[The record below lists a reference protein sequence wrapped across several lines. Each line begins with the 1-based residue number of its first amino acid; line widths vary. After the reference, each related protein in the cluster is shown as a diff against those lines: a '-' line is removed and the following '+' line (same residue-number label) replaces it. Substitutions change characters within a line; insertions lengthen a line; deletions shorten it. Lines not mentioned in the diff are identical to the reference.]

1 MGERQLSLYM
11 ETPTPEASKT
21 VHATGGDPWYQ
32 VGFILV
38 TSMGSAYV
46 LAYSYV
52 VMVPLG
58 WLGGIA
64 GLVVSAI
71 ISLYANHMLAR
82 LHETGGVRHIRY
94 RDLAGHVY
102 GKKMYRITWTLQYSS
117 LFLVNIGFIILA
129 GQAVKTIYVLYSNE
143 GTLKLPYC
151 ITITGMVCSMFA
163 FGIPHL
169 SALRLWLVVGTSLS
183 LVYIIITLKLSIEQG
198 MNSPERDYQ
207 IHGSTRSKI
216 FNCIGAAANLCFLCN
231 TGILPEIQATVK
243 RPYARNMHRALYM
256 QFTAGIVIL
265 YSVTFAGY
273 WAFGSATTP
282 YLLNA
287 VHGPKWVVT
296 LANVAVF
303 FQTVISLHIY
313 ASPMYE
319 FLDTKFGK
327 SDQSIYSVHNWT
339 VRLVARGSYL
349 ALSTFVAALLPFIG
363 DFLNLTGSIST
374 IPLTFI
380 VANHM
385 YIKVKGKE
393 LSALQRS
400 WHWANIWVFSLLAV
414 MTSVAAVRLIILNF
428 KTYYVFADY

>member
-1 MGERQLSLYM
+1 MDEKPLSVYI
-11 ETPTPEASKT
+11 ETPNPEASKT
-21 VHATGGDPWYQ
+21 THMIGGDPWYQ

-52 VMVPLG
+52 IMVPLG
-58 WLGGIA
+58 WLGGIV
-64 GLVVSAI
+64 GLLVSAI

-82 LHETGGVRHIRY
+82 LHEAGGLRHIRY

-102 GKKMYRITWTLQYSS
+102 GKKMYGITWTLQYANI
-117 LFLVNIGFIILA
+117 FMINIGFIILA
-129 GQAVKTIYVLYSNE
+129 GQALKTIYVLYSNE

-151 ITITGMVCSMFA
+151 IIISGIVCSIFA

-169 SALRLWLVVGTSLS
+169 SALRLWLGVGTSLS
-183 LVYIIITLKLSIEQG
+183 LIYIVITLTLSIRQG
-198 MNSPERDYQ
+198 MNSPARDYQ
-207 IHGSTRSKI
+207 IHGSRQSKI
-216 FNCIGAAANLCFLCN
+216 FNCIGALANLCFLYN

-243 RPYARNMHRALYM
+243 RPYVRNMQRALYM
-256 QFTAGIVIL
+256 QFTAGIVIF

-273 WAFGSATTP
+273 WAFGSATSS

-287 VHGPKWVVT
+287 VHGPKWAVT

-327 SDQSIYSVHNWT
+327 GDQSIYSVHNWT
-339 VRLVARGSYL
+339 TRLVARGSYL
-349 ALSTFVAALLPFIG
+349 SFSTFVAALLPFIG
-363 DFLNLTGSIST
+363 DFSNLTGSIST
-374 IPLTFI
+374 IPLTFV

-400 WHWANIWVFSLLAV
+400 WHWANVWFFSLLAII
-414 MTSVAAVRLIILNF
+414 TTVAAVRLVILNF
-428 KTYYVFADY
+428 KTYHVFADY

>member
-1 MGERQLSLYM
+1 MDEKPLSVYI
-11 ETPTPEASKT
+11 ETPNPEASKT
-21 VHATGGDPWYQ
+21 THMIGGDPWYQ

-52 VMVPLG
+52 IMVPLG
-58 WLGGIA
+58 WLGGIV
-64 GLVVSAI
+64 GLLVSAI

-82 LHETGGVRHIRY
+82 LHEAGGLRHIRY

-102 GKKMYRITWTLQYSS
+102 GKKMYGITWTLQYANI
-117 LFLVNIGFIILA
+117 FMINIGFIILA
-129 GQAVKTIYVLYSNE
+129 GQALKTIYVLYSNE
-143 GTLKLPYC
+143 GT
-151 ITITGMVCSMFA
+151 
-163 FGIPHL
+163 
-169 SALRLWLVVGTSLS
+169 SLS
-183 LVYIIITLKLSIEQG
+183 LIYIVITLTLSIRQG
-198 MNSPERDYQ
+198 MNSPARDYQ
-207 IHGSTRSKI
+207 IHGSRQSKI
-216 FNCIGAAANLCFLCN
+216 FNCIGALANLCFLYN

-243 RPYARNMHRALYM
+243 RPYVRNMQRALYM
-256 QFTAGIVIL
+256 QFTAGIVIF

-273 WAFGSATTP
+273 WAFGSATSS

-287 VHGPKWVVT
+287 VHGPKWAVT

-327 SDQSIYSVHNWT
+327 GDQSIYSVHNWT
-339 VRLVARGSYL
+339 TRLVARGSYL
-349 ALSTFVAALLPFIG
+349 SFSTFVAALLPFIG
-363 DFLNLTGSIST
+363 DFSNLTGSIST
-374 IPLTFI
+374 IPLTFV

-400 WHWANIWVFSLLAV
+400 WHWANVWFFSLLAII
-414 MTSVAAVRLIILNF
+414 TTVAAVRLVILNF
-428 KTYYVFADY
+428 KTYHVFADY